1 MNTMFRGF
9 TTINYLV
16 DDVKA
21 AAAWYQEL
29 LGVEPYFAR
38 PIAEAPAYVE
48 FRLGDSQDELGLL
61 DRRYAPEG
69 HSPASRAGAIM
80 HWHVDDIQEAYD
92 HLLAH
97 GATGLSAPRPL
108 GEPGWEIATVADP
121 FGNLIGLM
129 HSPHYLDMLADR

>member
-1 MNTMFRGF
+1 MFRGF
-9 TTINYLV
+9 ATVNFYA
-16 DDVKA
+16 DDPA
-21 AAAWYQEL
+21 AARDWYAEL
-29 LGVEPYFAR
+29 FGVEAYYASPPA
-38 PIAEAPAYVE
+38 PAAPAYVE
-48 FRLGDSQDELGLL
+48 FRIGDSQDELGLL

-69 HSPASRAGAIM
+69 YSTAAHAGAIM
-80 HWHVDDIQEAYD
+80 HWHVDDIQKAYD

-129 HSPHYLDMLADR
+129 HSPHYLDMLAR